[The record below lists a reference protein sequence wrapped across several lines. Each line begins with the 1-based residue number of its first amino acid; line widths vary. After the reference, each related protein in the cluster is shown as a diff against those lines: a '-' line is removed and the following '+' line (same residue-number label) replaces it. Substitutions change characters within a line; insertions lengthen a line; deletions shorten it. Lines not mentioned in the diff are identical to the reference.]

1 MTTCGMLGV
10 AVVSGHL
17 VVPECLVMIV
27 ACLVLVVVLLV
38 VYQKRSCHGFF
49 GVSERHG
56 GGKVPVAN
64 VSLRLT

>member
-38 VYQKRSCHGFF
+38 VYQKRSCHGF
-49 GVSERHG
+49 S
-56 GGKVPVAN
+56 AY
-64 VSLRLT
+64 LRGMGAGRFP